1 MSQGRQMLEM
11 RDSAARDVQAG
22 PSVST
27 FLASKLPIGQA
38 LLTEGVISAEQLS
51 ITLQQQ
57 QQLKFAGTP
66 VRLGDLLVR
75 NRFCT
80 MEQIAELMSKDGG
93 LIQTG
98 SQDIPLLSPVEC
110 VRFQVIP
117 VEVVGDDLV
126 VKAARA
132 VTPAERLQIVEAC
145 TADVRGVRVVLVDRH
160 EMALHLNRQRS
171 HDSFESSLERLR
183 ASSASAVLLR
193 SVIEALLHGS
203 IERRASDIYLDHKPD
218 PDSWISYRVDST
230 VRRTHLLPSR
240 LMGPIYARLKLLAGM
255 DASNSRDAQDGRYS
269 IEHRGRIVNFR
280 FSTQPLVDGESMT
293 IRVNDVASLPSIE
306 ALFPGQPV
314 MADLLKRVSRVNGK
328 TGGLMLITG
337 STGGGKSTTLY
348 VLASS
353 FPRDTANII
362 TVEDPVE
369 FVLPFTRQI
378 QLSHAAQR
386 RALDTERA
394 VLRQDP
400 DVLIFGEIR
409 DADSA
414 RTALK
419 FAESGHFVMAT
430 LHAKSA
436 EASIDRLLSMLPAQE
451 RDEGA
456 LVIAATLMA
465 VVNQAL
471 VKRLCACAQPADEVA
486 FELGKS
492 RRMRAVGCPRCEMTG
507 YRGRVALH
515 ETLIINMSDAQRG
528 ELVRRASRGGKLVD
542 LDGVPGVV
550 RIRRLDVAQALRD
563 AGVLDEH
570 LCARV
575 ADMFPDQ
582 EAA

>member
-1 MSQGRQMLEM
+1 MN
-11 RDSAARDVQAG
+11 AAVA
-22 PSVST
+22 
-27 FLASKLPIGQA
+27 KLPIGQ
-38 LLTEGVISAEQLS
+38 LLLNEGSITSEQLN
-51 ITLQQQ
+51 ITLLQQ

-80 MEQIAELMSKDGG
+80 LEQISRVMSKDGG
-93 LIQTG
+93 LVQTG
-98 SQDIPLLSPVEC
+98 TQDSPLLSPVEC

-117 VEVVGDDLV
+117 VEVVGEVLV
-126 VKAARA
+126 VMAARA
-132 VTPAERLQIVEAC
+132 ITQAERLQIMSAC
-145 TADVRGVRVVLVDRH
+145 TAPVTSVRIALVDRA
-160 EMALHLNRQRS
+160 EMHLHLIKQKS
-171 HDSFESSLERLR
+171 HDSFESALERLR
-183 ASSASAVLLR
+183 ASSTSAALLR

-203 IERRASDIYLDHKPD
+203 IERRASDIYLDNKPD
-218 PDSWISYRVDST
+218 PDAWISYRIDST
-230 VRRTHLLPSR
+230 VKRTHLLSSR
-240 LMGPIYARLKLLAGM
+240 MMGPIYARLKLLAGM

-293 IRVNDVASLPSIE
+293 IRVNDVASLPSVE
-306 ALFPGQPV
+306 ALFPGQKN
-314 MADLLKRVSRVNGK
+314 MAELLGRVSRVNGK

-378 QLSHAAQR
+378 QLSQAANQ

-419 FAESGHFVMAT
+419 FAESGHFVLAT

-436 EASIDRLLSMLPAQE
+436 DQSIDRLLSMLPANE
-451 RDEGA
+451 RDEGS

-465 VVNQAL
+465 VVNQTL
-471 VKRLCACAQPADEVA
+471 VKRLCSCAEPEDARA

-507 YRGRVALH
+507 YRGRVAVH
-515 ETLIINMSDAQRG
+515 ETLIVNLTDGQRS
-528 ELVRRASRGGKLVD
+528 EVARQAAKSAKMVD
-542 LDGVPGVV
+542 FQGIAGVT
-550 RIRRLDVAQALRD
+550 RIGRMEVANTLREE
-563 AGVLDEH
+563 GVLDQV
-570 LCARV
+570 LCDRV
-575 ADMFPDQ
+575 ADMFVSE
-582 EAA
+582 EAVSP

>member
-1 MSQGRQMLEM
+1 MN
-11 RDSAARDVQAG
+11 AAVA
-22 PSVST
+22 
-27 FLASKLPIGQA
+27 KLPIGQ
-38 LLTEGVISAEQLS
+38 LLLNEGSITSEQLN
-51 ITLQQQ
+51 ITLLQQ

-80 MEQIAELMSKDGG
+80 LEQISRVMSKDGG
-93 LIQTG
+93 LVQTG
-98 SQDIPLLSPVEC
+98 TQDSPLLSPVEC

-117 VEVVGDDLV
+117 VEVVGEVLV
-126 VKAARA
+126 VMAARA
-132 VTPAERLQIVEAC
+132 ITQAERLQIMSAC
-145 TADVRGVRVVLVDRH
+145 TAPVTSVRIALVDRA
-160 EMALHLNRQRS
+160 EMHLHLIKQKS
-171 HDSFESSLERLR
+171 HDSFESALERLR
-183 ASSASAVLLR
+183 ASSTSAALLR

-203 IERRASDIYLDHKPD
+203 IERRASDIYLDNKPD
-218 PDSWISYRVDST
+218 PDAWISYRIDST
-230 VRRTHLLPSR
+230 VKRTHLLSSR
-240 LMGPIYARLKLLAGM
+240 MMGPIYARLKLLAGM

-293 IRVNDVASLPSIE
+293 IRVNDVASLPSVE
-306 ALFPGQPV
+306 ALFPGQKI
-314 MADLLKRVSRVNGK
+314 MAELLGRVSKVNGK

-378 QLSHAAQR
+378 QLSQAANQ

-419 FAESGHFVMAT
+419 FAESGHFVLAT

-436 EASIDRLLSMLPAQE
+436 DQSIDRLLSMLPANE
-451 RDEGA
+451 RDEGS

-465 VVNQAL
+465 VVNQTL
-471 VKRLCACAQPADEVA
+471 VKRLCSCAEPEDARA

-492 RRMRAVGCPRCEMTG
+492 RRMRAVGCSRCEMTG
-507 YRGRVALH
+507 YRGRVAVH
-515 ETLIINMSDAQRG
+515 ETLIVNLTDGQRS
-528 ELVRRASRGGKLVD
+528 EVARQAAKSAKMVD
-542 LDGVPGVV
+542 FQGIAGVT
-550 RIRRLDVAQALRD
+550 RIGRMEVANTLREE
-563 AGVLDEH
+563 GVLDQV
-570 LCARV
+570 LCDRV
-575 ADMFPDQ
+575 ADMFVSE
-582 EAA
+582 EAVSP